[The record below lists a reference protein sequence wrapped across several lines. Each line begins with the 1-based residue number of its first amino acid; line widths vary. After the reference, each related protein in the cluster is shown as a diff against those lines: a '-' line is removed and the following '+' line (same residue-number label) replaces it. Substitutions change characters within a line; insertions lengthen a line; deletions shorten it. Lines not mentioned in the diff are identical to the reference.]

1 MKSPPAIFALS
12 MQTIRIRSPNPK
24 APNFSG
30 SLNANNQ
37 GYSGNGRVT
46 FGTPNRNVYVQ
57 GQVNGGW
64 SGRPSVG
71 ATVGGMIRF

>member
-1 MKSPPAIFALS
+1 MQQPIRRPS
-12 MQTIRIRSPNPK
+12 MQTISTPNPK
-24 APNFSG
+24 APPKFSG

-37 GYSGNGRVT
+37 GYSGSGRVT

>member
-1 MKSPPAIFALS
+1 MHPIRSS
-12 MQTIRIRSPNPK
+12 QMQTIGTPNPK
-24 APNFSG
+24 APPKFSG

-37 GYSGNGRVT
+37 GYSGAGRVT

-71 ATVGGMIRF
+71 AMVGGTIRF